1 MGDEYIPSTPITSLD
16 FPIHEM
22 GTHFSY
28 HAAREGAAVM
38 AQEGGGDT
46 LPHTQ
51 GFHQQPRSAG
61 VPTNAGPGKARKL
74 ISCSHGELPETWG
87 GCTPARLMAV
97 GPRCSPGRKPCVCL
111 RTVLGFQS
119 DVWGAWGPSS
129 PGPSSPG
136 PWVSWDS
143 VCPICVMGPAV
154 VSRPL
159 GDTVDRAPQQPPNP
173 IPGKGVQGTCIWG

>member
-1 MGDEYIPSTPITSLD
+1 MAMGDEYIPSTPITSLD

-87 GCTPARLMAV
+87 AAPRPGSWLWDPAAV
-97 GPRCSPGRKPCVCL
+97 LAANLVC
-111 RTVLGFQS
+111 
-119 DVWGAWGPSS
+119 A
-129 PGPSSPG
+129 
-136 PWVSWDS
+136 
-143 VCPICVMGPAV
+143 
-154 VSRPL
+154 
-159 GDTVDRAPQQPPNP
+159 
-173 IPGKGVQGTCIWG
+173 